1 MHDNITKNHSI
12 GDLPVRDLPVRDF
25 PVRDFPVVEAD
36 SFSTAI
42 CNSFYTLPL
51 NIRATEGVKL

>member
-1 MHDNITKNHSI
+1 MHDNIIKNHSI
-12 GDLPVRDLPVRDF
+12 GDL

-36 SFSTAI
+36 SFNAAI

-51 NIRATEGVKL
+51 DIRATEGVKL